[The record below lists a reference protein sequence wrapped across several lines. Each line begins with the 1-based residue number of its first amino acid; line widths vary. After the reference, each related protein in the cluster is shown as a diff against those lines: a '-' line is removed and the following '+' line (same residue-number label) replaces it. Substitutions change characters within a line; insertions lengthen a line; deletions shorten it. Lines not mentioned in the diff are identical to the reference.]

1 MARTKGKKTAPAVA
15 APVVTV
21 VAAPAPAPVENF
33 YAAKAAESKTT
44 ALTPAQVTATATA
57 PAKAKKLT
65 HAPRSSFT
73 LQQTVATVC
82 ANPRRP
88 NTDAHTN
95 WEFYKV
101 GQTLKQC
108 MDANA
113 ATNPK
118 GCAVLDVGYIAW
130 DLAHGY
136 ITLTPLA
143 PAPTATEKETAK
155 A

>member
-1 MARTKGKKTAPAVA
+1 MAKKDRKTAPS

-21 VAAPAPAPVENF
+21 VAAPAP
-33 YAAKAAESKTT
+33 AKAAESKTT
-44 ALTPAQVTATATA
+44 ALTPAQVAATATA

-95 WEFYKV
+95 WQFYTV
-101 GQTLKQC
+101 GKTLKEC

-143 PAPTATEKETAK
+143 AAPTATEKETAK